1 MRSNNEQHNRDL
13 GDRLYSF
20 ALEIVLL
27 VRALPKEV
35 AAYEI
40 GRQLLRSGTSI
51 SANYE
56 EAKGGFS
63 KDDFTY
69 KISVSFKEA
78 KETKIWLK
86 LLKDA
91 EILPEDCFKSILQE
105 SEEICNILA
114 KCVKTAKG
122 LK

>member
-1 MRSNNEQHNRDL
+1 MKGKNECNSDL
-13 GDRLYSF
+13 GDRLYGF
-20 ALEIVLL
+20 ALRIVLL

-40 GRQLLRSGTSI
+40 GKQLLRSGTSI

-63 KDDFTY
+63 RDDFTY

-78 KETKIWLK
+78 RETIIWLK
-86 LLKDA
+86 LLRDA
-91 EILPEDCFKSILQE
+91 EIVPEDRIKEILKE